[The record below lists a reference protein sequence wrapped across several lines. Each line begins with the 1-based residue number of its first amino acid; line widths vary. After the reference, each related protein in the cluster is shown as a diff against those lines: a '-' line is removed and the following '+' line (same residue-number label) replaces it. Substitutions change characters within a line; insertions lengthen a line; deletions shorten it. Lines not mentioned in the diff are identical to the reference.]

1 MRSVAAGPGRSPWN
15 TCLRPSPSISVKRPV
30 LMVFSRIRANS
41 ILFDPR
47 HIGASL
53 NRLLAAGQVAAAA
66 GLPGIFAT
74 RDSGRFHGRR
84 FTLSGAL
91 KREREGGPIA
101 QAM

>member
-15 TCLRPSPSISVKRPV
+15 TCVRPSPSISVKRPV

-47 HIGASL
+47 QIGASL
-53 NRLLAAGQVAAAA
+53 NRLLPAGQVAAAA

-74 RDSGRFHGRR
+74 RGRLAPPLSVVGGR
-84 FTLSGAL
+84 GG
-91 KREREGGPIA
+91 GGPHLSSLL
-101 QAM
+101 